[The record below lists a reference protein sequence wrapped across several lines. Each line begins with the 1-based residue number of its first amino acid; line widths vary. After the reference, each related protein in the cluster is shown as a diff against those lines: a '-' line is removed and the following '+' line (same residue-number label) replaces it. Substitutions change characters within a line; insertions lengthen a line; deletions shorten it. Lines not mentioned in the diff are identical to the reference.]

1 MSADGRCFSPCGQAE
16 PEARAQGS
24 IAGEG
29 CWVLGNSESGDCYRV
44 RVGNRWV
51 VSVAGDYDMRP
62 AGEDFGGATMVV
74 PKAPA
79 RKLFPSRWLPE
90 YVRLPLGTD
99 GRPKLPVYG
108 VATVVEA
115 ADKWRELMGPLEKV
129 EDAQIEP

>member
-1 MSADGRCFSPCGQAE
+1 M
-16 PEARAQGS
+16 
-24 IAGEG
+24 
-29 CWVLGNSESGDCYRV
+29 
-44 RVGNRWV
+44 
-51 VSVAGDYDMRP
+51 AGDYDMRP

-74 PKAPA
+74 PKDPA

-99 GRPKLPVYG
+99 GRPRLPAYG